1 MGEISMNLS
10 TLLVPTQDKHPIVAN
25 IPHCG
30 TYIPHSIRKNFK
42 RDPKPVLVSHDWY
55 LDRLY
60 DFLPALGVTVLYAN
74 YSRYVVDLERD
85 IAAPNFGSF
94 MSSIV
99 YEDTMWG
106 KTLYEIEPTQSEVE
120 GRINQYYIPY
130 HEQLGELLSM
140 MIGEFGRAYL
150 LDLHS
155 FFGHPYVD
163 ASEIST
169 EVELGNRHG
178 TTCSEHFIVCFEKAL
193 RTHGFRVASN
203 ELWRGG
209 YIAQHY
215 GSMDNVECLSIE
227 MRLPVYLDQE
237 YFGEEE
243 VTEWDSDR
251 FRIAKSRLRKVF
263 GDAIDDLCC
272 HQVS

>member
-1 MGEISMNLS
+1 MKVG
-10 TLLVPTQDKHPIVAN
+10 TLLTPTQDKHPIVAN

-30 TYIPHSIRKNFK
+30 THIPDSIRRKFK
-42 RDPKPVLVSHDWY
+42 RDPEPILPSHDWF
-55 LDRLY
+55 LDKLY
-60 DFLPALGVTVLYAN
+60 DFLPALGVTVLHAN

-85 IAAPNFGSF
+85 IAAPHLGPF

-106 KTLYEIEPTQSEVE
+106 RPLYEIAPTQSEVE
-120 GRINQYYIPY
+120 ERIKEYYIPY
-130 HEQLGELLSM
+130 HEQLADLLGIV
-140 MIGEFGRAYL
+140 IGEFGRVYL

-178 TTCSEHFIVCFEKAL
+178 TTCSEHLIECFAKAF
-193 RTHGFRVASN
+193 RAHSFRVASN
-203 ELWRGG
+203 SLWRGG
-209 YIAQHY
+209 HIPQHY
-215 GSMDNVECLSIE
+215 GSMGNVESLSIE
-227 MRLPVYLDQE
+227 IRLPVYLDKE

-251 FRIAKSRLRKVF
+251 FRSAKSRLREVF
-263 GDAIDDLCC
+263 ANAIGELPR
-272 HQVS
+272 H